1 MSEIIR
7 LYPNKLYV
15 PALCINSYGELEGV
29 DKYELSYP
37 NYYYEYKS
45 CTLVGAKSFLRGH
58 VNPVPHTFQFRG
70 FKIQLG
76 PHISFGGYSRFIFA
90 MRVIK
95 REDFNAGIDVTDSKN
110 WYYLYNPNSGV
121 DRGLFKLYAKA
132 IGIDKKRIIKVSE
145 NIENMFSG
153 YKPQSLDDYSQ
164 EVMETRASE
173 FLAMEKSRCLV
184 EEMQ

>member
-1 MSEIIR
+1 MSENIR

-15 PALCINSYGELEGV
+15 PALCINSYGELEGR
-29 DKYELSYP
+29 DKYKLSYSD
-37 NYYYEYKS
+37 YYEYKHY
-45 CTLVGAKSFLRGH
+45 TLAEAKSFLRGH
-58 VNPVPHTFQFRG
+58 VNPVTHTFQFKG

-76 PHISFGGYSRFIFA
+76 PLISFGGYYRFIFA

-110 WYYLYNPNSGV
+110 WYYLYNPNCGV

-132 IGIDKKRIIKVSE
+132 IGIDKKRIIEVNE
-145 NIENMFSG
+145 NIERMFCG

-173 FLAMEKSRCLV
+173 FLALEKSRCLI
-184 EEMQ
+184 EETQ